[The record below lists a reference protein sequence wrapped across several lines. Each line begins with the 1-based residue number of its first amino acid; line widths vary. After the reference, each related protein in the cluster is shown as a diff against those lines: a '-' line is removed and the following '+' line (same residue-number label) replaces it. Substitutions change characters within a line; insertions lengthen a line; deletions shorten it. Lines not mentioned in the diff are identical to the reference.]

1 MIKKFLALSLVLLL
15 TGCAMSPGMRM
26 SPGEGT
32 GADVRLVPITASLIE
47 AQHRASAEGKG
58 AQPIPEQFREED
70 EPYRL
75 GVGDIL
81 SITVWDHPELTIP
94 AGEYRSAEAVGHQIA
109 KNGTIFYP
117 YIGRVKVAGKT
128 LVQTRYLLA
137 RLLSK
142 HITRPQVDV
151 RVAAYLSQRAFVVGE
166 VANPGP
172 QPITNVPLTVVD
184 AIKQAGGT
192 TANADWRHVTLT
204 RGDKRYVINLLDIY
218 EKGDTRQN
226 LRLRDG
232 DVLNV
237 PDLQGQK
244 IFVLGEVAKPSP
256 LYLRKGRMTLS
267 EALAEVGGIKPETS
281 NPARIYVLRSGED
294 GRPSIFHLNAKSP
307 DALILGDQ
315 FKLSAR
321 DVVYVETAEVVR
333 WNRVIDQLLPTT
345 NLLRNVVETDY
356 TLGADRGAS
365 WRP

>member
-1 MIKKFLALSLVLLL
+1 MKKIALALPLIVTLV
-15 TGCAMSPGMRM
+15 GCAVSPGMKM
-26 SPGEGT
+26 STPEVRD
-32 GADVRLVPITASLIE
+32 DVRLIPITASLIE
-47 AQHRASAEGKG
+47 AQRNESQFGGREDKS
-58 AQPIPEQFREED
+58 IPEEFLQED

-117 YIGRVKVAGKT
+117 YVGRVKVAGKT
-128 LVQTRYLLA
+128 IMQTRWILSRLLA
-137 RLLSK
+137 K

-151 RVAAYLSQRAFVVGE
+151 KVAAYLSQKAFVVGE
-166 VANPGP
+166 VAKPGP

-204 RGDKRYVINLLDIY
+204 RGDKRLTINLLDIY
-218 EKGDTRQN
+218 EKGDMRQN
-226 LRLRDG
+226 IRLKDG
-232 DVLNV
+232 DVLNI

-244 IFVLGEVAKPSP
+244 IFVLGEVANPSP

-281 NPARIYVLRSGED
+281 NPARIYVLRNGEE
-294 GRPSIFHLNAKSP
+294 GKPHIYHLNAKSP

-321 DVVYVETAEVVR
+321 DVVYVETAAVVR
-333 WNRVIDQLLPTT
+333 WNRVIEQLLPTT

-356 TLGADRGAS
+356 TLGAERGR

>member
-1 MIKKFLALSLVLLL
+1 MTKYIPILLL
-15 TGCAMSPGMRM
+15 AVVIGGCAMSPGMDM
-26 SPGEGT
+26 SGHD
-32 GADVRLVPITASLIE
+32 ANRDVTLIPITAALINE
-47 AQHRASAEGKG
+47 QQTASHSSDRN
-58 AQPIPEQFREED
+58 RELPANFPQKD
-70 EPYRL
+70 GQYRL

-94 AGEYRSAEAVGHQIA
+94 AGEYRAAETAGHQIA

-128 LVQTRYLLA
+128 LIQVRWLLS

-142 HITRPQVDV
+142 HITKPQVDV
-151 RVAAYLSQRAFVVGE
+151 KVAAYLSQKAFVVGE

-172 QPITNVPLTVVD
+172 QPITNIPLTIVD

-192 TANADWRHVTLT
+192 TGNSDWRHVTLT
-204 RGDKRYVINLLDIY
+204 RGDEKYTINLLDIY
-218 EKGDTRQN
+218 EKGDMHQN
-226 LRLRDG
+226 LRLQNG

-244 IFVLGEVAKPSP
+244 IFVLGEVSNSTS
-256 LYLRKGRMTLS
+256 LFLRKGRMTLS
-267 EALAEVGGIKPETS
+267 EALSEVGGIKPETS
-281 NPARIYVLRSGED
+281 NPARIYVIRSGATGKPEVY
-294 GRPSIFHLNAKSP
+294 HLNAKSP

-321 DVVYVETAEVVR
+321 DVVYVETAGVVR
-333 WNRVIDQLLPTT
+333 WNRVIEKLLPTT

-356 TLGADRGAS
+356 TLGSDKVKLNY
-365 WRP
+365 

>member
-137 RLLSK
+137 RLLSR

-151 RVAAYLSQRAFVVGE
+151 RVAAYLSQKAFVVGE

-184 AIKQAGGT
+184 AIKQAGG
-192 TANADWRHVTLT
+192 
-204 RGDKRYVINLLDIY
+204 VINLLDIY

>member
-1 MIKKFLALSLVLLL
+1 MTKYIPFLLVVMMS
-15 TGCAMSPGMRM
+15 GCAMSPGMNM
-26 SPGEGT
+26 SSHET
-32 GADVRLVPITASLIE
+32 NDDVTLLPITAALINE
-47 AQHRASAEGKG
+47 QQRALSGSDGIKFLPNDFS
-58 AQPIPEQFREED
+58 QKN

-94 AGEYRSAEAVGHQIA
+94 AGEYRAAETAGHQIA

-128 LVQTRYLLA
+128 LIQTRWLLS

-142 HITRPQVDV
+142 HITKPQVDV
-151 RVAAYLSQRAFVVGE
+151 KVAAYLSQKAFVVGE

-172 QPITNVPLTVVD
+172 QPITNIPLTIVD

-192 TANADWRHVTLT
+192 TSNSDWRHVTLT
-204 RGDKRYVINLLDIY
+204 RGDEKFTINLLDIY
-218 EKGDTRQN
+218 EKGDMRQN
-226 LRLRDG
+226 LRLKNG
-232 DVLNV
+232 DVLNI

-244 IFVLGEVAKPSP
+244 IFVMGEVSNPAS

-267 EALAEVGGIKPETS
+267 EALSEVGGIKPETS
-281 NPARIYVLRSGED
+281 NPARIYVIRSGET
-294 GRPSIFHLNAKSP
+294 GKPEIYHLNARSP

-315 FKLSAR
+315 FKLSSR
-321 DVVYVETAEVVR
+321 DVVYVETAGVVR
-333 WNRVIDQLLPTT
+333 WNRVIERLLPTT

-356 TLGADRGAS
+356 TLGSDKVKLNY
-365 WRP
+365 